1 MNDFIFSI
9 FKTLISIINIYYLL
23 IFIRIIITWFPSV
36 SYTTL
41 GRLLS
46 SICDPYLNWF
56 RRFKFLRFGM
66 LDFTPVLAIGVL
78 MMVSSVLQNFMM
90 MNHFSIGIL
99 LATIVGMVGSF
110 AHSFLSI
117 VLILLIIRL
126 VVNLLNKD
134 SSDIWRNFDNVL
146 TPIVYK
152 ISKIFAPNK
161 IIKHRTILI
170 LSVIFTF
177 LAMFLCDFIFGN
189 VSNLLSILPI

>member
-189 VSNLLSILPI
+189 VSSLLSILPI